1 MTQEPVIEELKDPII
16 ANAIEIWEKGVF
28 KERDGSMADA
38 IRFYREALKVYDN
51 VERIYRKKLHEEWT
65 LFKKMEELKL
75 EKGKD
80 AVKGTDNDNGSNN
93 EDEESLLP
101 CWILE
106 MLPNDI
112 LLKIVSRVVQ
122 QSGVSWVN
130 LSLTCSKFNE
140 LCFHT
145 STPFKMFKDF
155 IYPKQV
161 YDNELVKLNGE
172 NTIKELETVLWDK
185 NYELMLKERP
195 YIKFEGVYISVVNYL
210 RYGSNA
216 EGSSSL
222 NNPVHMITYY
232 RYYRFYEDGCVL
244 RLLTTDEPTTVV
256 NHFTRDNNIRSSH
269 ICTWKLYFDGETNY
283 VSITRS
289 NEKYTFVEKLEIK
302 NQGRKRF
309 QRLKWIESTVE
320 DKEGNIAPC
329 SLKNEKPFFFSRV
342 KSYSRKI
349 EPNKAVK

>member
-1 MTQEPVIEELKDPII
+1 MTEEYIIDELRDPVIFK
-16 ANAIEIWEKGVF
+16 AIEIWEKGVF

-38 IRFYREALKVYDN
+38 IKFYREALRVYGD
-51 VERIYRKKLHEEWT
+51 VERVYRKKLHEEWN
-65 LFKKMEELKL
+65 LFKKMESLKL
-75 EKGKD
+75 EKEDD
-80 AVKGTDNDNGSNN
+80 AAKGTKEGNG
-93 EDEESLLP
+93 DDDDDAESLLP

-106 MLPNDI
+106 MLPNDV

-122 QSGVSWVN
+122 RSGTSWVN

-145 STPFKMFKDF
+145 STPYKTFKNF

-172 NTIKELETVLWDK
+172 DTIKELETVLWGT
-185 NYELMLKERP
+185 NYELMLKERS

-232 RYYRFYEDGCVL
+232 RYYRFYEDGMVL

-256 NHFTRDNNIRSSH
+256 KHFTRENNIRSSH
-269 ICTWKLYFDGETNY
+269 LCTWKLYFDGETSY
-283 VSITRS
+283 VTITRS
-289 NEKYTFVEKLEIK
+289 NEKYTFEEKLTIR

-309 QRLKWIESTVE
+309 QRLKWLESTVE
-320 DKEGNIAPC
+320 DQEGGISPC

-349 EPNKAVK
+349 ETKVQDS